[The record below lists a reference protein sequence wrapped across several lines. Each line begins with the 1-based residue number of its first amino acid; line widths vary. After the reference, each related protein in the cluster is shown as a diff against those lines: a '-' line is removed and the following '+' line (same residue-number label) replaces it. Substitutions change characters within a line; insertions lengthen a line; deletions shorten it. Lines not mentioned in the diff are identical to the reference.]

1 MTAFRIPELIRLSG
15 YISRLICL
23 DDRLYNAYIF
33 KKDFSGFGG
42 SEMPIY
48 EYECSSCGKR
58 FEIFQK
64 ISDNPLRE
72 CKFCRGTLNK
82 LISNCSFQLKG
93 TGWYATDYKKPVD
106 TVGKSA
112 PSDNGKKATEKVEA
126 KTDAAAPASSEAKAE
141 AKTETK
147 TETKAEAKTASKSA

>member
-1 MTAFRIPELIRLSG
+1 
-15 YISRLICL
+15 
-23 DDRLYNAYIF
+23 
-33 KKDFSGFGG
+33 
-42 SEMPIY
+42 MPIY
-48 EYECSSCGKR
+48 EYECSNCGKR

-106 TVGKSA
+106 TAGKSA
-112 PSDNGKKATEKVEA
+112 HSDNGNKDTEKAET
-126 KTDAAAPASSEAKAE
+126 KTDATAAASSEAKTE

-147 TETKAEAKTASKSA
+147 SETKAEAKTESKVLSKNGGENERRR

>member
-1 MTAFRIPELIRLSG
+1 
-15 YISRLICL
+15 
-23 DDRLYNAYIF
+23 
-33 KKDFSGFGG
+33 
-42 SEMPIY
+42 MPIY
-48 EYECSSCGKR
+48 EYECSNCGKR

-72 CKFCRGTLNK
+72 CKFCRGVLNK

-112 PSDNGKKATEKVEA
+112 HSDNGKKDTEKAETKKDV
-126 KTDAAAPASSEAKAE
+126 AAAASPEAKAE
-141 AKTETK
+141 TK
-147 TETKAEAKTASKSA
+147 AETKAEAKTESKGVSKNGGENERR